1 MLLQPLGLRGE
12 AGFVSLGEQRL
23 RHHVARGLLA
33 AHHVVQDGIQLSV
46 VRKSLEA
53 SLDRW
58 HITALDDGSLDQL
71 FSFADGVSLLRFDV
85 FGLFAKELLV
95 GLAYLTYL
103 LTYLIAN

>member
-1 MLLQPLGLRGE
+1 MLLQPLGVSGE

-23 RHHVARGLLA
+23 RHNVARGLLA
-33 AHHVVQDGIQLSV
+33 AHHVGQDGILLSV
-46 VRKSLEA
+46 VRKSFEA

-58 HITALDDGSLDQL
+58 HRTALDDGSLDQL
-71 FSFADGVSLLRFDV
+71 FSFGDGVSLLRFDSV
-85 FGLFAKELLV
+85 RFAKELLV